1 LSTILLASAGLVP
14 QVTVRRAQ
22 LVLIGWR
29 TRVRVLNTKAKG
41 KAMIAIIK
49 RAIGP
54 FAVALTAACPVALA
68 APSPL
73 GVWLDNTGRGA
84 VEITDCGGKLC
95 GRLVW
100 FKDPTNAKDGCNFQ
114 IIGDVKPVGSNTWDG
129 GWIVDP
135 EKNPDKKYDVE
146 ITAVSDQKL
155 KVMGYAGMKFM
166 SETMV
171 WTRAPANLVKCG
183 ASAANTPEPAR
194 VPSPDDARAPAA
206 PAPSR
211 TPEKA
216 KPDKAADASSK
227 RCKVD
232 LSFAVVTFP
241 CQD

>member
-1 LSTILLASAGLVP
+1 
-14 QVTVRRAQ
+14 
-22 LVLIGWR
+22 VL
-29 TRVRVLNTKAKG
+29 VLNTKAKG

-54 FAVALTAACPVALA
+54 FAVALTAACPLALA

-73 GVWLDNTGRGA
+73 GVWIDHTGRGA

-100 FKDPTNAKDGCNFQ
+100 FKDPDNAKDGCNFQ
-114 IIGDVKPVGSNTWDG
+114 IIGDVKPVGGNKWDG

-135 EKNPDKKYDVE
+135 EKDPDKKYDVE
-146 ITAVSDQKL
+146 ITPLSDQKL
-155 KVMGYAGMKFM
+155 KVMGYAGMKLL

-171 WTRAPANLVKCG
+171 WTRAPGTLVKCG

-194 VPSPDDARAPAA
+194 VPSQDDDRATP
-206 PAPSR
+206 PPPPSR
-211 TPEKA
+211 TPEEA

-227 RCKVD
+227 RCKLD